1 MTCVLFCFSC
11 GVQATKPFMDA
22 SSSWAEQRIYNA
34 LAVAALEEVHHPMAA
49 EMRSRYESIA
59 NNVHVPDVSDEK
71 EWRVITDGHYNGPH
85 FNMTFDTTTGSII
98 RLRGLDAETEWASP
112 SSPLG
117 DLTYKTFNDSDWL
130 PFTYDYING
139 HSESGG
145 FCKKGSNNFTVSQ
158 TWHPIV
164 KNIYVGGGGDGATIL
179 VHMAMPMDACAKYG
193 GSFQEAWLNV
203 TVLSST
209 AIVLEMNLFNKI
221 PTMIGES
228 TMLTFAPA
236 PELLKTKAWQ
246 LDKIGTSIDP
256 ENVIDGGNQF
266 NHGVWN
272 GGALGKAFFSM
283 RKFESFCSLPFCFV
297 F

>member
-1 MTCVLFCFSC
+1 
-11 GVQATKPFMDA
+11 MDIYKTLHQDHENIKNLMNQVEELGQ
-22 SSSWAEQRIYNA
+22 SSSAQ
-34 LAVAALEEVHHPMAA
+34 
-49 EMRSRYESIA
+49 
-59 NNVHVPDVSDEK
+59 K
-71 EWRVITDGHYNGPH
+71 
-85 FNMTFDTTTGSII
+85 
-98 RLRGLDAETEWASP
+98 
-112 SSPLG
+112 
-117 DLTYKTFNDSDWL
+117 
-130 PFTYDYING
+130 
-139 HSESGG
+139 
-145 FCKKGSNNFTVSQ
+145 
-158 TWHPIV
+158 
-164 KNIYVGGGGDGATIL
+164 
-179 VHMAMPMDACAKYG
+179 
-193 GSFQEAWLNV
+193 
-203 TVLSST
+203 
-209 AIVLEMNLFNKI
+209 MNLFNKI